1 MKKNIFRHGIAMVG
15 LLAASVGAICIA
27 DNFYVYSGG
36 TVAFT
41 APSESI
47 GRVGISADKTTATVY
62 DKDGKELIS
71 APLNMI
77 DSVTFD
83 VPQVEKP
90 VADILDVQFNAD
102 GTATDVSPMHNNV
115 ETKASGALTTYF
127 SNTYGR
133 YVAKFANTW
142 AGSTSG
148 YYKIDYSSNQ
158 AFKDALADGH
168 TLEAVVM
175 ADYNPPIK
183 EGEAKF
189 FSSHET
195 GGTGLYVCKSA
206 KGKNGKN
213 ELCFLPHVGGAWRHA
228 SSGIVPEPGK
238 YYHVVG
244 VWNKE
249 EGKDYI
255 YINGEL
261 MTTADAAGE
270 FQFPKDNSNWF
281 AVGCDAGPSGQLGW
295 SGDVVLARIYDDPL
309 TQDEV
314 ALLWNEIDEMQQASQ
329 PDLVTDVEFTSGLPV
344 KVGQT
349 FVINGKGFE
358 AGDQINFVPIS
369 EGETVVADGTA
380 TADGF
385 SIVIPADMKDGQYR
399 LVVVRGDNTQDLG
412 LIKMTVVETFPPAPV
427 VVAHRGYW
435 DTEGAAQNSRA
446 SLRNSQ
452 ELGVYGSETDVWLT
466 TDGHLVINHNAA
478 INGVTIQNST
488 YDQVKDM
495 TLSNGEKLP
504 QLQEFLTMLQ
514 DKSKTTKLFIEV
526 KTHDSY
532 EKNMAVTHAIV
543 DAVKEYGVEDRV
555 QYIAFS
561 LDVCRELAKLVPP
574 TEVAYLSSDRSPR
587 ELYDNGVKGMQYTQ
601 ATYRAN
607 PTWMSE
613 AHQLGMVVNVQG
625 CNTAADM
632 ADMIGMGADII
643 STDKPV
649 LGMEVRQYYLDNQD

>member
-71 APLNMI
+71 ALLSMI

-158 AFKDALADGH
+158 VFKDALADGH

>member
-62 DKDGKELIS
+62 DKGGKELIS
-71 APLNMI
+71 APLSMI

-148 YYKIDYSSNQ
+148 YYKVDYSSNQ
-158 AFKDALADGH
+158 VFKDALADGH

-270 FQFPKDNSNWF
+270 FQFPKENSNWF

>member
-71 APLNMI
+71 APLSMI

-148 YYKIDYSSNQ
+148 YYKVDYSSNQ
-158 AFKDALADGH
+158 VFKDALADGH

-261 MTTADAAGE
+261 MTTADAAG
-270 FQFPKDNSNWF
+270 WF

-380 TADGF
+380 TVDGF

>member
-1 MKKNIFRHGIAMVG
+1 M
-15 LLAASVGAICIA
+15 
-27 DNFYVYSGG
+27 
-36 TVAFT
+36 
-41 APSESI
+41 
-47 GRVGISADKTTATVY
+47 
-62 DKDGKELIS
+62 
-71 APLNMI
+71 
-77 DSVTFD
+77 
-83 VPQVEKP
+83 
-90 VADILDVQFNAD
+90 ADILDVQFNAD

-148 YYKIDYSSNQ
+148 YYKVDYSSNQ
-158 AFKDALADGH
+158 VFKDALADGH

-380 TADGF
+380 TVDGF

-427 VVAHRGYW
+427 VVAHRGYC
-435 DTEGAAQNSRA
+435 GGQKNR
-446 SLRNSQ
+446 RIHGSQ
-452 ELGVYGSETDVWLT
+452 
-466 TDGHLVINHNAA
+466 
-478 INGVTIQNST
+478 
-488 YDQVKDM
+488 
-495 TLSNGEKLP
+495 
-504 QLQEFLTMLQ
+504 
-514 DKSKTTKLFIEV
+514 
-526 KTHDSY
+526 
-532 EKNMAVTHAIV
+532 
-543 DAVKEYGVEDRV
+543 RV
-555 QYIAFS
+555 
-561 LDVCRELAKLVPP
+561 
-574 TEVAYLSSDRSPR
+574 
-587 ELYDNGVKGMQYTQ
+587 
-601 ATYRAN
+601 
-607 PTWMSE
+607 
-613 AHQLGMVVNVQG
+613 
-625 CNTAADM
+625 
-632 ADMIGMGADII
+632 
-643 STDKPV
+643 
-649 LGMEVRQYYLDNQD
+649 

>member
-71 APLNMI
+71 APLSMI

-148 YYKIDYSSNQ
+148 YYKVDYSSNQ
-158 AFKDALADGH
+158 VFKDALADGH

-607 PTWMSE
+607 PMWMSE

>member
-71 APLNMI
+71 APLSMI

-158 AFKDALADGH
+158 VFKDALADGH

-189 FSSHET
+189 FSSHEI